1 MNGYPKLPI
10 PLNEPV
16 KDYAP
21 GSPERASI
29 LAAIK
34 HAQEKPVNVP
44 LVIGGEAVYT
54 AETIEILCPHDH
66 SMSLGVYSSATAE
79 HARAAI
85 AAALQAR
92 ASWQSLPWRSRVAIF
107 LKAADLAAGPWRQ
120 RLNAATVLG
129 QGKTVQQAEIDA
141 ACELVDFLRF
151 NADFAR
157 QIYSEQPLSS
167 PEVWNQV
174 EYRPLDGFVFAVT
187 PFNFTAIAANLP
199 TAAALMGN
207 TVVWKP
213 SERSV
218 FSAHVVM
225 ELLIEAGLPA
235 GVINFLPTADP
246 AAVGDVVL
254 NDEHMAGIHFT
265 GSTATFQMMWR
276 KVAENIGHYKS
287 YPRLVGETGGK
298 DFVLAH
304 SSAAPQALVT
314 GLIRGAFEFQGQK
327 CSAASRAY
335 IPASL
340 WDKVTTELKQQVAG
354 LPMGPPT
361 DLQNFVGAVIDRRAF
376 DEIGAYIE
384 FARQD
389 SGHEIL
395 VGGQCDDEKG
405 FFIHPTVVIA
415 SDPRSKLMTE
425 EIFGPV
431 LTVFKYQDDALDSVL
446 DEVDQACDYA
456 LTGAVFARDRL
467 VINYISDRLRHSAG
481 NFYINDK
488 PTGAVVGQQPFG
500 GGRKS
505 GTNDKAGSALN
516 LTRWCSARTIKETMV
531 SATHY
536 RYPYMDVQSHD

>member
-10 PLNEPV
+10 PVNEPV
-16 KDYAP
+16 KNYAP
-21 GSPERASI
+21 GSVERASI

-34 HAQEKPVNVP
+34 YAREHPVDVP

-54 AETIEILCPHDH
+54 AEKIEILCPHDH
-66 SMSLGVYSSATAE
+66 SQKLGVYSSATAE
-79 HARAAI
+79 HARDAI
-85 AAALQAR
+85 AAAMQAR
-92 ASWQSLPWRSRVAIF
+92 ASWQDLPWQARVSIF
-107 LKAADLAAGPWRQ
+107 LKAAGLAAGPWRQ

-129 QGKTVQQAEIDA
+129 QGKTVQQAEIDS

-151 NADFAR
+151 NAGFAR
-157 QIYSEQPLSS
+157 QIYSEQPLSCA
-167 PEVWNQV
+167 EAWNQV

-218 FSAHVVM
+218 LSAHVVM
-225 ELLIEAGLPA
+225 ELLIEAGLPE

-246 AAVGDVVL
+246 VAVGEIIL

-265 GSTATFQMMWR
+265 GSTATFQMLWR
-276 KVAENIGHYKS
+276 KVAANIGHYRS

-298 DFVLAH
+298 DFVFAH
-304 SSAAPQALVT
+304 SSAATPALVT

-340 WDKVTTELKQQVAG
+340 WDKVTTGLKQQVAG
-354 LPMGPPT
+354 LPVGPPT
-361 DLQNFVGAVIDRRAF
+361 DLQNFTGAVIDRRAF
-376 DEIGAYIE
+376 DQIGAYID

-389 SGHEIL
+389 PGHEIL
-395 VGGQCDDEKG
+395 VGGECDDEKG

-415 SDPRSKLMTE
+415 RDPRSKLMTE

-431 LTVFKYQDDALDSVL
+431 LTLYKYEDEALDSVL
-446 DEVDQACDYA
+446 DEVDRACDYA
-456 LTGAVFARDRL
+456 LTGAVFARDRTI
-467 VINYISDRLRHSAG
+467 INYIANRLRYSAG

-488 PTGAVVGQQPFG
+488 PTGAVVGQQPLAAAA
-500 GGRKS
+500 RV
-505 GTNDKAGSALN
+505 APM
-516 LTRWCSARTIKETMV
+516 TRLAVLSI
-531 SATHY
+531 
-536 RYPYMDVQSHD
+536 